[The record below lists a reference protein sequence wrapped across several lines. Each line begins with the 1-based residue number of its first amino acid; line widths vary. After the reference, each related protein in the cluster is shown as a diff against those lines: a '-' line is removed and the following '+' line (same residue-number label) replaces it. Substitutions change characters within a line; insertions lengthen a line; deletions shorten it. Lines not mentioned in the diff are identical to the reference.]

1 MTRAR
6 VRVALAIVLGAALA
20 ASFFAAGLTAGL
32 MLPRPS
38 ARPAPAAA
46 PATPGTDTQVLFAP
60 FWQAWEIA
68 QREFVDQPLDETRLM
83 QGAIRG
89 MLQALGDPHSSYMDP
104 DEYMQANM
112 PMAGAYEG
120 IGAWVDTE
128 AERLT
133 IIAPMPGSPAENA
146 GLRPGDEVIA
156 VDGDDVTGLDPNL
169 VVRRILG
176 PAGSSLSLTVVREG
190 EPEPLTFEL
199 ERARI
204 VVPSIE
210 SEWLEG
216 DIGYVRLYNFG
227 SQTPADLRA
236 ALRELMARQPRGL
249 ILDLRGN
256 GGGLLTSAVRVASE
270 FIADGVVLIERYGD
284 GREEVFRA
292 ERGGLATG
300 VPLVVLIDRGSASAS
315 EIVAG
320 AIQDYGR
327 GLLVGETSFGK
338 GSVQNWVPLAD
349 NGGAVRITV
358 ARWLTPE
365 GRRIDEVGLIPDVE
379 VPFTE
384 ADVEAERDPQL
395 ERALAL
401 LLEGAVPATA
411 GAGGLQ

>member
-1 MTRAR
+1 MTRTR
-6 VRVALAIVLGAALA
+6 LRVALTIVIATGLAL
-20 ASFFAAGLTAGL
+20 SLFAAGLTAGM
-32 MLPRPS
+32 MLPRQG
-38 ARPAPAAA
+38 ARAAPAAPAAA
-46 PATPGTDTQVLFAP
+46 QTDREILFAP
-60 FWQAWEIA
+60 FWEAWEIA
-68 QREFVDQPLDETRLM
+68 HREFVDQPLDDTRLM

-112 PMAGAYEG
+112 PMAGSYEG

-128 AERLT
+128 TELLT
-133 IIAPMPGSPAENA
+133 IIAPMPGSPAERA
-146 GLRPGDEVIA
+146 GLRPGDRVIA
-156 VDGDDVTGLDPNL
+156 VDGEDVVGLDPNL

-176 PAGSSLSLTVVREG
+176 PAGTSLTLTVARED
-190 EPEPLTFEL
+190 ERQPLVFEL

-204 VVPSIE
+204 VVPSLE
-210 SEWLEG
+210 SDWFEG
-216 DIGYVRLYNFG
+216 EIGYIRLYSFG
-227 SQTPADLRA
+227 QQTPADLRA

-256 GGGLLTSAVRVASE
+256 GGGLLTSAVRVTSE

-284 GREEVFRA
+284 GREEVFQA
-292 ERGGLATG
+292 DRGGLATE

-358 ARWLTPE
+358 ARWLTPD
-365 GRRIDEVGLIPDVE
+365 GRRIDEVGLVPDVE
-379 VPFTE
+379 VPYTE
-384 ADVEAERDPQL
+384 DDVEAERDPQL

-401 LLEGAVPATA
+401 LREGAAPATA
-411 GAGGLQ
+411 EAGGLQ